1 MGQSGFSGV
10 PPESARPSK
19 RTFAD
24 PVAKSYHLHGTG
36 VQVDSQIP
44 AMRKARGWGTRPR
57 YTLVNTSARIL
68 GTGAG
73 EVRDAPCCGRW
84 CCSIKSCSCLHR
96 GPSGVSTS
104 ASVFGR

>member
-10 PPESARPSK
+10 PPDSARPSK

-24 PVAKSYHLHGTG
+24 PIAKSYHLHGTG

-44 AMRKARGWGTRPR
+44 TMRKSRGWGTRPR

-68 GTGAG
+68 GTGTG
-73 EVRDAPCCGRW
+73 EVENGPCCWR
-84 CCSIKSCSCLHR
+84 
-96 GPSGVSTS
+96 
-104 ASVFGR
+104 

>member
-1 MGQSGFSGV
+1 MGQSGFSGM

-24 PVAKSYHLHGTG
+24 PIAKSYHLHGTG

-73 EVRDAPCCGRW
+73 EVKDGPCCGRW
-84 CCSIKSCSCLHR
+84 VLQHGLMQLSASGS
-96 GPSGVSTS
+96 SGVSTS
-104 ASVFGR
+104 ALVFGR